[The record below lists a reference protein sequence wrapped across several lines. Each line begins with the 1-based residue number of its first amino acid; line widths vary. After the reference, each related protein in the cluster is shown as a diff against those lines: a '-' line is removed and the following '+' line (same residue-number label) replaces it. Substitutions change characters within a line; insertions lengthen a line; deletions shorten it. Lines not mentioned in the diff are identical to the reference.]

1 MRKTRLIGSLTA
13 ILVLGMASMALA
25 GQGSPEAQAAGVWIF
40 FGIAIAC
47 GFGIGVAAMGTGIG
61 MGNAINGALQGTARN
76 PEAGGKIMTTMI
88 IGLALIESLCIYAL
102 VICFI
107 MASRFLISPVLLT
120 NFSRKQYLWRTREWV
135 LPFLSGYVQK
145 FTTFFFR
152 CAFFCKFLV
161 RSPASPIC
169 HYDQGT

>member
-1 MRKTRLIGSLTA
+1 MNRKTLVGIFAAVMVIGS
-13 ILVLGMASMALA
+13 ASMAFA
-25 GQGSPEAQAAGVWIF
+25 SEDAVVKAASLWVF

-47 GFGIGVAAMGTGIG
+47 GLGIGMAAMGTGIG

-107 MASRFLISPVLLT
+107 LVFKIPDLGGMHELIVKSL
-120 NFSRKQYLWRTREWV
+120 
-135 LPFLSGYVQK
+135 G
-145 FTTFFFR
+145 
-152 CAFFCKFLV
+152 A
-161 RSPASPIC
+161 
-169 HYDQGT
+169 

>member
-1 MRKTRLIGSLTA
+1 MSKKRLIGSLTA
-13 ILVLGMASMALA
+13 MLTLGMASVTMAA
-25 GQGSPEAQAAGVWIF
+25 EHSGAAQAAGLSIF

-47 GFGIGVAAMGTGIG
+47 GFGIGLAALGTGIG

-107 MASRFLISPVLLT
+107 MVFKIPDFASIVAKVF
-120 NFSRKQYLWRTREWV
+120 
-135 LPFLSGYVQK
+135 
-145 FTTFFFR
+145 
-152 CAFFCKFLV
+152 
-161 RSPASPIC
+161 
-169 HYDQGT
+169 

>member
-1 MRKTRLIGSLTA
+1 MNRKTLVGIFAAVMVIGS
-13 ILVLGMASMALA
+13 ASMAFA
-25 GQGSPEAQAAGVWIF
+25 ADDAAVKAAGLWVF

-47 GFGIGVAAMGTGIG
+47 GIGIGMAALGTGIG

-107 MASRFLISPVLLT
+107 LVFKIPDLGGMHELIVKSL
-120 NFSRKQYLWRTREWV
+120 
-135 LPFLSGYVQK
+135 G
-145 FTTFFFR
+145 
-152 CAFFCKFLV
+152 
-161 RSPASPIC
+161 
-169 HYDQGT
+169 G

>member
-1 MRKTRLIGSLTA
+1 MSRKRLIGIFSA
-13 ILVLGMASMALA
+13 ALLLSSA
-25 GQGSPEAQAAGVWIF
+25 TMGFAAGDPQVQSAGLWVF

-47 GFGIGVAAMGTGIG
+47 GFGIGVAALGTGLG

-107 MASRFLISPVLLT
+107 
-120 NFSRKQYLWRTREWV
+120 
-135 LPFLSGYVQK
+135 
-145 FTTFFFR
+145 
-152 CAFFCKFLV
+152 LV
-161 RSPASPIC
+161 FKIPDMGALFQQIIK
-169 HYDQGT
+169 

>member
-1 MRKTRLIGSLTA
+1 MSKKTLITMLTA
-13 ILVLGMASMALA
+13 LMVLGMASMALA
-25 GQGSPEAQAAGVWIF
+25 QDDSAVKAAGMWVF

-47 GFGIGVAAMGTGIG
+47 GGGIGFAALGTGIG

-107 MASRFLISPVLLT
+107 LVFKIPNLGAL
-120 NFSRKQYLWRTREWV
+120 
-135 LPFLSGYVQK
+135 
-145 FTTFFFR
+145 FT
-152 CAFFCKFLV
+152 KILE
-161 RSPASPIC
+161 SM
-169 HYDQGT
+169 